1 MEAATHIGRRYPPP
15 PVRSPWADHYA
26 RASLRGCM
34 QTRRATGRS
43 ARSPCTYVSTST
55 YVITLGL
62 GAVLYALPH
71 LDDGEARELH
81 AVLDVAHR
89 LEGEPDHACDD
100 DVKGGGGRV
109 QEQRRRSDPVRDHE
123 PADEAVVDQVTHLVR
138 TRVRDRVRDRVRFR
152 VRDRLSLRV

>member
-1 MEAATHIGRRYPPP
+1 METNAIY
-15 PVRSPWADHYA
+15 
-26 RASLRGCM
+26 
-34 QTRRATGRS
+34 
-43 ARSPCTYVSTST
+43 
-55 YVITLGL
+55 ITLGL

-109 QEQRRRSDPVRDHE
+109 QEPRRRSDPVRDHE

-138 TRVRDRVRDRVRFR
+138 TRVRDRVRFR